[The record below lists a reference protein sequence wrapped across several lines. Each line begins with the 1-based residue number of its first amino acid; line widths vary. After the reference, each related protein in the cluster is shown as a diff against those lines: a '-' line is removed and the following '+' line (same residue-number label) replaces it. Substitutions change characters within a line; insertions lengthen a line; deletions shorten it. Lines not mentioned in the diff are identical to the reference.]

1 MGEAIDLSLRHLSSE
16 DIRAM
21 VAYLKSV
28 PPISDHTSPA
38 AVRSSSAEA
47 QATRAQPAAGNNHDL
62 GLHTFESACLGCHSF
77 DGSGAVWPHASL
89 AGNRSV
95 NDPEAVNLTQ
105 VLFRGAQLH
114 TLDGPVLMPA
124 FGAAYSDAEI
134 AAVSNYVI
142 EHFGGKRGSVTS
154 ADVRAARN

>member
-1 MGEAIDLSLRHLSSE
+1 
-16 DIRAM
+16 M

-28 PPISDHTSPA
+28 PPISDYTNPA

-114 TLDGPVLMPA
+114 TLDGPVFMPA

-134 AAVSNYVI
+134 SAVANYVTRR
-142 EHFGGKRGSVTS
+142 FGTS
-154 ADVRAARN
+154 ASAITPDEVAKRRQRN